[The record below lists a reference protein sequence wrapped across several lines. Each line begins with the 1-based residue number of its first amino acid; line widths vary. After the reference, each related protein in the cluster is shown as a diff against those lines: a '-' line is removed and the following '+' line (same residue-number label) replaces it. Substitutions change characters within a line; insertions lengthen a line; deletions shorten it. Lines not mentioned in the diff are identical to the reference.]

1 MKETEILYRV
11 IQDDTMQKQHNIVS
25 KKLGDTMKNKFSNTP
40 NSRLITLINEWVKS
54 DRNRRL
60 MKRRLID
67 GYTLE
72 KLAEEFDISITR
84 TRQIIS
90 ESEKL
95 LEIAIKKT

>member
-1 MKETEILYRV
+1 
-11 IQDDTMQKQHNIVS
+11 
-25 KKLGDTMKNKFSNTP
+25 MKNKFSNTP

-95 LEIAIKKT
+95 LEIAIEKT